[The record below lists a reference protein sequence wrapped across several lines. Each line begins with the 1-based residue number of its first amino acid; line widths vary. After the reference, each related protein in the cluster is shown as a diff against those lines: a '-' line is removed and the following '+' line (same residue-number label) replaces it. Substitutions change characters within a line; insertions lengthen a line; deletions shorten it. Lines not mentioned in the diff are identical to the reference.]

1 MKSAKDSL
9 LSTFIENFEKEIDL
23 KGKIHIS
30 EHNQLAKIAESFQNY
45 LSEMSLE
52 IKPVKVVG
60 GNHPVAYFDFKKKVS
75 DDTLI
80 NWVCEYFKSSSIAFR
95 KHKFNGSYPLFSLKN
110 NTIPGLVEGR
120 GHSMISFVSRGSDYG
135 IGIKLESLRENQVIR
150 TLDAKLDNLT
160 LVVWNGRSMSKS
172 TFVSA
177 DVNLEEEMP
186 TEEGFF
192 NIELVSDSSKS
203 PLKIKGDFSLSLS
216 EGLILERITEIARG

>member
-1 MKSAKDSL
+1 
-9 LSTFIENFEKEIDL
+9 
-23 KGKIHIS
+23 
-30 EHNQLAKIAESFQNY
+30 
-45 LSEMSLE
+45 
-52 IKPVKVVG
+52 
-60 GNHPVAYFDFKKKVS
+60 
-75 DDTLI
+75 
-80 NWVCEYFKSSSIAFR
+80 
-95 KHKFNGSYPLFSLKN
+95 
-110 NTIPGLVEGR
+110 
-120 GHSMISFVSRGSDYG
+120 MISFVSRGSDYRL
-135 IGIKLESLRENQVIR
+135 GIKLESLRENQVIR

>member
-120 GHSMISFVSRGSDYG
+120 GHSMISFVSRGSDYR
-135 IGIKLESLRENQVIR
+135 IGI
-150 TLDAKLDNLT
+150 
-160 LVVWNGRSMSKS
+160 KS
-172 TFVSA
+172 TFVSS